1 MTKAAKRAI
10 GTQLKI
16 GLNVVSNLTSI
27 GSPSITQEEIDVTT
41 LDSAGEYREFIAGF
55 KDAGEVS
62 ISGFFVPSDVGQTAI
77 YQALETSAIQQFE
90 IIYPPELGASWSFEG
105 FVSAY
110 NVNTELEDAIAFD
123 STIRVS
129 GQPFLNFS
137 PSSGLTGLSLTGTG
151 GVLSPAFSSSAY
163 AYAFTGVTASSITVT
178 ATAANHELTLY
189 VDGVKTQTLS
199 SGAASNSIS
208 LPAGS
213 AKELTIIAR
222 ESGKTSKVYKVIAA
236 RGA

>member
-16 GLNVVSNLTSI
+16 GLNVVSDLSSI
-27 GSPSITQEEIDVTT
+27 GSPSITQDEIDVTT
-41 LDSAGEYREFIAGF
+41 LDNAGEYREFIAGF

-62 ISGFFVPSDVGQTAI
+62 ISGFFVPSDIGQAAL
-77 YQALETSAIQQFE
+77 YAALESSEIQQFE
-90 IIYPPELGASWSFEG
+90 IIYPPALGASWNFEG
-105 FVSAY
+105 FVSAF
-110 NVNTELEDAIAFD
+110 NVTAELEDAIAFD
-123 STIRVS
+123 ATIRVS
-129 GQPFLNFS
+129 GQPSMNFTQ
-137 PSSGLTGLSLTGTG
+137 SSGLTALSLTGAG

-189 VDGVKTQTLS
+189 VDGVKTQTLT
-199 SGAASNSIS
+199 SGAASNGIS
-208 LPAGS
+208 LPASS

-222 ESGKTSKVYKVIAA
+222 ESGKTSRVYKIIAA
-236 RGA
+236 RA